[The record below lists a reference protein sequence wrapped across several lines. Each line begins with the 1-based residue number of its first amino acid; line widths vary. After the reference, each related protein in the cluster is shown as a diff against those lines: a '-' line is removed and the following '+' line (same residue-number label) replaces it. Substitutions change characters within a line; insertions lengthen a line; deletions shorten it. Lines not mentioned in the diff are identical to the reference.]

1 MVTRGKVC
9 VALEPR
15 LGKHKLLTLLG
26 AGVVD
31 QHLFGVVRLHVGMSF
46 GYVTPERHCSLKSD
60 TTMSAFES
68 QGWDLLFDGF
78 WLPLLYGLGLFGN
91 SSLGRLPLGLRR
103 FVFGDSLGASKGLSM
118 FGLFV
123 IFLRYNCLL
132 RSNFIWLTLFLNPN
146 LKLLNWELLRELIQA
161 LWLLSE
167 TLDLLGRS
175 SSGAKFFQKLV
186 ELKGGVRR
194 AVKT

>member
-31 QHLFGVVRLHVGMSF
+31 QHLFGVVRLHIRMSF
-46 GYVTPERHCSLKSD
+46 GYVTSERHCSLKSD

-78 WLPLLYGLGLFGN
+78 WLPLL
-91 SSLGRLPLGLRR
+91 
-103 FVFGDSLGASKGLSM
+103 
-118 FGLFV
+118 
-123 IFLRYNCLL
+123 
-132 RSNFIWLTLFLNPN
+132 
-146 LKLLNWELLRELIQA
+146 
-161 LWLLSE
+161 
-167 TLDLLGRS
+167 
-175 SSGAKFFQKLV
+175 
-186 ELKGGVRR
+186 
-194 AVKT
+194 